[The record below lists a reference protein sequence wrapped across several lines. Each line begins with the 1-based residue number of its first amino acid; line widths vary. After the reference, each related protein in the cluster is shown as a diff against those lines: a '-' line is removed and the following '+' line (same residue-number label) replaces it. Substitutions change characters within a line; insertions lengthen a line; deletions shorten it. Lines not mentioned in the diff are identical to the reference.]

1 MPKRILLIED
11 NAARAERRRA
21 GGEAMPVVVRLHIIE
36 NNDVVV
42 LAESIYKS
50 GSLKEKMSSRGAVAL
65 KLLDDAKPLPRGG
78 LLVAGTAYG
87 SNRGFLRAVL
97 DRRLNAIVEIRP
109 SLQVELLTASGSS
122 FSKEPIKAMKL
133 LQGAR
138 WRTMN
143 VPMPQLGRNI
153 PCRAAELGSIRVG
166 IDGEVRLFAVDIG
179 GIDGFHP
186 GMMIGATTQKTT
198 ALHEVIRSLYWVRW
212 IRPFVRRQ
220 QRRSHRAP
228 TVAAGSA
235 HANGKHRENLQ
246 FRSNIKLARLQDK

>member
-1 MPKRILLIED
+1 
-11 NAARAERRRA
+11 
-21 GGEAMPVVVRLHIIE
+21 MPVVVRLHIIE

-133 LQGAR
+133 LQGAALAHDER
-138 WRTMN
+138 ADAPAWQEHSLPGRRT
-143 VPMPQLGRNI
+143 
-153 PCRAAELGSIRVG
+153 
-166 IDGEVRLFAVDIG
+166 RLDQG
-179 GIDGFHP
+179 GD
-186 GMMIGATTQKTT
+186 
-198 ALHEVIRSLYWVRW
+198 
-212 IRPFVRRQ
+212 
-220 QRRSHRAP
+220 
-228 TVAAGSA
+228 
-235 HANGKHRENLQ
+235 
-246 FRSNIKLARLQDK
+246 